1 MDSLF
6 QSIGEVCIEKGV
18 RVVEIPDFVLDL
30 AKNSIPFSGKA
41 HTSAKD
47 VKAIMSFGKEFNYE
61 KEAKGN

>member
-47 VKAIMSFGKEFNYE
+47 VKAIMNFGKEFNYE